1 MTGGPETLARADGV
15 LGEVA
20 LRRRPGPVYELIVNG
35 VFLMDTTETSTE
47 QLLGELVL
55 AHRPTPRRVLV
66 AGLGLGCTLAALV
79 ADPRPEHVDV
89 VEIEPLLVQWLRAG
103 LVPAAGRALADPRV
117 RVRVADVRDALQDAG
132 PYDAIVLD
140 VDNGPGFLVH
150 DRNAGVYS
158 EPVLAATGRALAPG
172 GLLLVWSADPA
183 PELAATLDGAVGP
196 VEHLVRWITRE
207 GRKLDYHIYLATR
220 EPECT

>member
-1 MTGGPETLARADGV
+1 MTGGPETIARADGV
-15 LGEVA
+15 LGEVV

-47 QLLGELVL
+47 QLLAELVL
-55 AHRPTPRRVLV
+55 AHRPAPRRVLV
-66 AGLGLGCTLAALV
+66 AGLGLGCTLAALL
-79 ADPRPEHVDV
+79 AGPRPEHVDV
-89 VEIEPLLVQWLRAG
+89 VEIEPLLVEWLRAG
-103 LVPAAGRALADPRV
+103 LVPSAGRALADPRV
-117 RVRVADVRDALQDAG
+117 RVRVADVRDALTG
-132 PYDAIVLD
+132 SYDAIVLD

-158 EPVLAATGRALAPG
+158 EPVLAAAGRALAPG

-183 PELAATLDGAVGP
+183 PELAATLDSAVGP

-207 GRKLDYHIYLATR
+207 GRELDYHIYLATR
-220 EPECT
+220 GA